1 MDTIRLVEAFNLLL
15 AALFTVLYF
24 YQLVYLVLGLIH
36 RRETKKA
43 DGVRIHRYA
52 AVISARNEA
61 GVIGDLIRCLKGQNY
76 PTGDLDIYVVADN
89 CT

>member
-43 DGVRIHRYA
+43 DGTKFRAKPCYPGGIC
-52 AVISARNEA
+52 AVPAYPSASACKNKVGGR
-61 GVIGDLIRCLKGQNY
+61 
-76 PTGDLDIYVVADN
+76 
-89 CT
+89 